1 MKIFLKVLAALAA
14 VVVILV
20 VVLYLARNA
29 IATAV
34 VRAAAGRALG
44 VPVVVEAVELDLFE
58 GRATVRGLE
67 VSNPTGFR
75 SPLALKAGEA
85 TVDLSSDSTASN
97 VVVDLVG
104 VRDVGIWFE
113 QKGTT
118 NNVSAII
125 DGMKSGED
133 AAAAKPAPKASG
145 PQVSLVIRR
154 LLLERVSVHA
164 SESTGLVGDAIPVAV
179 TLERLELA
187 DIRTNASGDGLAE
200 QVTSK
205 VFEATMAAVVQEA
218 GSKLPAAIGKGVMDS
233 AKAAGTAVEG
243 AAKAVG
249 EAAGKA
255 IGDAF
260 KGLGD
265 ALGGKKK

>member
-1 MKIFLKVLAALAA
+1 MKTLLKVLAGLAA
-14 VVVILV
+14 LFVVLV

-44 VPVVVEAVELDLFE
+44 VPVAVEAVELDFFD

-85 TVDLSSDSTASN
+85 TVKLSSESTASA

-104 VRDVGIWFE
+104 VRDVGVWFE

-125 DGMKSGED
+125 DGLKSGED
-133 AAAAKPAPKASG
+133 AAAAKPAPKSAG
-145 PQVSLVIRR
+145 PQVSLLIRK
-154 LLLERVSVHA
+154 LLLERVAVHA
-164 SESTGLVGDAIPVAV
+164 SESSGLVGDAIPVAV
-179 TLERLELA
+179 TLDRLEIN
-187 DIRTNASGDGLAE
+187 DIRTNASGEGLAE

-205 VFEATMAAVVQEA
+205 VFEATMAAVVQQA
-218 GSKLPAAIGKGVMDS
+218 GGKLPAAISKNVMDS
-233 AKAAGTAVEG
+233 ATAAGTALQG
-243 AAKAVG
+243 ASQAVGEAGKAVG
-249 EAAGKA
+249 E
-255 IGDAF
+255 AF

>member
-1 MKIFLKVLAALAA
+1 MKLLLKVLAGLAA
-14 VVVILV
+14 LLVILV
-20 VVLYLARNA
+20 VVLYLARNT

-44 VPVVVEAVELDLFE
+44 VPVEVDAVELDFFE
-58 GRATVRGLE
+58 GRATVRGLA
-67 VSNPTGFR
+67 VSNPPGFK

-85 TVDLSSDSTASN
+85 SVDISSDSTSSA

-125 DGMKSGED
+125 DGLKSGDTAPAE
-133 AAAAKPAPKASG
+133 KPAPKAAG
-145 PQVSLVIRR
+145 PQVSLVIRK

-164 SESTGLVGDAIPVAV
+164 SESTGLAGDAIPVAV
-179 TLERLELA
+179 TLDRLEVN

-205 VFEATMAAVVQEA
+205 VFEATMAAVVQQA
-218 GSKLPAAIGKGVMDS
+218 GNKLPAAIGQGVMDS
-233 AKAAGTAVEG
+233 AKAAGTALEG
-243 AAKAVG
+243 ATKAMG
-249 EAAGKA
+249 EAGKA

-265 ALGGKKK
+265 TLGGKKK

>member
-1 MKIFLKVLAALAA
+1 MKTLLKVLAGLAA
-14 VVVILV
+14 LFVVLV

-44 VPVVVEAVELDLFE
+44 VPVAVEAVELDFFD

-67 VSNPTGFR
+67 VSNPNGFK

-85 TVDLSSDSTASN
+85 TVNLSSESTSSA

-104 VRDVGIWFE
+104 VRDVGIWLE

-125 DGMKSGED
+125 DGLKSGED
-133 AAAAKPAPKASG
+133 AAAAKTAPKSSG
-145 PQVSLVIRR
+145 PQVSLLIRK
-154 LLLERVSVHA
+154 LLLERVAVHA

-179 TLERLELA
+179 TLDRLEIN
-187 DIRTNASGDGLAE
+187 DIRTNASGEGLAE

-205 VFEATMAAVVQEA
+205 VFEATMAAVVQQA
-218 GSKLPAAIGKGVMDS
+218 GGKLPAAIGQGVMDS
-233 AKAAGTAVEG
+233 AKAAGTALQG
-243 AAKAVG
+243 ATQAVG
-249 EAAGKA
+249 EAGKA
-255 IGDAF
+255 VGDAF

-265 ALGGKKK
+265 ALGSKKK